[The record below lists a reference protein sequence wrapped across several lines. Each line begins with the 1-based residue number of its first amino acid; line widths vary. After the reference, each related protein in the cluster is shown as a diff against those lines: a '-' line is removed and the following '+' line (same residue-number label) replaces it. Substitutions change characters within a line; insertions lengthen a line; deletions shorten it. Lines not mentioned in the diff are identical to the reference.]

1 MKLDSN
7 FIFSKITGLEFG
19 ILSPK
24 LIQKMSVVSIT
35 SSELYDID
43 GFPVDGGLS
52 DLRLGVTDP
61 GLLCKTC
68 GNTIKDCPGHF
79 GHVELARPVFNLKT
93 VPYVYNLV
101 NATCNSCGRI
111 LIPEASLKKL
121 SETILSAEATEGYQ
135 KKIKTIKA
143 IVKHAK
149 NVNVCPFCKEK
160 QQKIKLEKPYTFLL
174 NGQKLT
180 AVDILEKLEK
190 IKDSDLQFFGLD
202 PDYSRPE
209 WMIISLFAVP
219 PITIRPSITL
229 ENGQRSEDD
238 LTHKLTDIVRTNQR
252 LAENIK
258 SGAPEIIIDEL
269 WDLLQY
275 HVTTFIS
282 NGSAQVPVAR
292 HKSNKKLKTLEDRIK
307 GKEGRFRGSVL
318 GRRVNYGARSVISPD
333 AFLRFDEVGVPITIA
348 KEVTYPEYVTDMNI
362 DRMKALIKNFE
373 SYPGA
378 NYIITPDGIKKK
390 ITLTTV
396 QNIIDE
402 IKPGYIVERHM
413 INGDIILFN
422 RQPSLHRLSIM
433 GHSVKVLPYNSLRIN
448 PASTLPYNADFDGD
462 EMNIHVLQNEEAL
475 AEADMIINIKKNIVS
490 PRHGLP
496 LIGATQDYISGCA
509 ILTKKDTVVDS
520 GSAEF
525 LLSNSGVDVE
535 LKKKKYTGREIFSML
550 LPSDL
555 NFEGKSKTYETTND
569 PDSIVKIK
577 SGNLETGIID
587 SSIIGRESGS
597 LIQFLFVR
605 YGSDVTAK
613 FIDQV
618 NRLGLLTLFKLGMSV
633 NISEFDIP
641 ESAKAEIK
649 EIIDS
654 SIKEVN
660 SMLKEEDDL
669 TEAKILSLTN
679 RIRIK
684 IRNVLD
690 SNLSRENNNVESMMI
705 TGAKGNITNLI
716 ATVGAVGQQL
726 LRDVRINIGY
736 TDRLTA
742 HFKKG
747 DKGLLARGFVAS
759 NYRSGLN
766 PIEYFLHA
774 ASSREGLM
782 DNVIRTPISGYMQ
795 RRLSSALQDLKVVD
809 DLSVRLGNSI
819 VQFIYGEDGVDV
831 SLSDRG
837 ELNINI

>member
-7 FIFSKITGLEFG
+7 FVFSKIKGVEFG
-19 ILSPK
+19 LLSPK
-24 LIQKMSVVSIT
+24 IIQKMSVVQIT

-52 DLRLGVTDP
+52 DLRMGVMDP

-79 GHVELARPVFNLKT
+79 GHVELARPVFNIKT
-93 VPYVYNLV
+93 VSYVYNLI

-111 LIPEASLKKL
+111 LVPEATLKKL
-121 SETILSAEATEGYQ
+121 SEAILSAEATGGYQ
-135 KKIKTIKA
+135 KKLKTIKA
-143 IVKHAK
+143 IIKHAK
-149 NVNVCPFCKEK
+149 NVTVCPFCKEK
-160 QQKIKLEKPYTFLL
+160 QQKIKLDKPYVFTL

-180 AVDILEKLEK
+180 AVDILERLEK

-209 WMIISLFAVP
+209 WMIMSLLPVP

-229 ENGQRSEDD
+229 ENGQSSVDD

-275 HVTTFIS
+275 HITTFIS
-282 NGSAQVPVAR
+282 NGTAQVPVAR
-292 HKSNKKLKTLEDRIK
+292 HKSNKKLRTLEDRIK
-307 GKEGRFRGSVL
+307 GKEGIFRSLVL

-348 KEVTYPEYVTDMNI
+348 KEVTYPEYVTEINI
-362 DRMKALIKNFE
+362 DRMKALVKNFDT
-373 SYPGA
+373 YPGA
-378 NYIITPDGIKKK
+378 NYVITQDGIKKK
-390 ITLTTV
+390 ITSTTV
-396 QNIIDE
+396 QNLVDE
-402 IKPGYIVERHM
+402 LKPGYIVERHM
-413 INGDIILFN
+413 VNGDVILFN

-433 GHSVKVLPYNSLRIN
+433 GHSVRVLPYNSLRIN
-448 PASTLPYNADFDGD
+448 PASTLPYGADFDGD
-462 EMNIHVLQNEEAL
+462 EMNIHILQNEEAL
-475 AEADMIINIKKNIVS
+475 AEADMILNIKNNIVS

-509 ILTKKDTVVDS
+509 LLTSKDMEIDAKT
-520 GSAEF
+520 AEF
-525 LLSNSGVDVE
+525 LLSNSGVEVD
-535 LKKKKYTGREIFSML
+535 LKKKKYTGRELFSML
-550 LPSDL
+550 LPKDL
-555 NFEGKSKTYETTND
+555 NFEGKSKTYDATGDE
-569 PDSIVKIK
+569 DSIVRIK
-577 SGNLETGIID
+577 NGVLESGVMD

-605 YGSDVTAK
+605 YGADVTAK
-613 FIDQV
+613 FIDQS
-618 NRLGLLTLFKLGMSV
+618 NKLGLLELFRDGMSV

-641 ESAKAEIK
+641 ETAKKDIK
-649 EIIDS
+649 QIIDDS
-654 SIKEVN
+654 VKEVD
-660 SMLKEEDDL
+660 SLLKSDDKL
-669 TEAKILSLTN
+669 MEARILSVTN

-684 IRNVLD
+684 IRDVLD
-690 SNLSRENNNVESMMI
+690 KNISKEHNNVQSMMI

-716 ATVGAVGQQL
+716 ATVGSIGQQL
-726 LRDVRINIGY
+726 LRDARINIGY
-736 TDRLTA
+736 DGRLTT

-747 DKGLLARGFVAS
+747 DNGLLAKGFVVS

-766 PIEYFLHA
+766 PVEYFLHS
-774 ASSREGLM
+774 ASSREGMM

-795 RRLSSALQDLKVVD
+795 RRLSSALQDLKVAD
-809 DLSVRLGNSI
+809 DLSVRLGNTV
-819 VQFIYGEDGVDV
+819 VQFLYGEDGVDV

-837 ELNINI
+837 ELNINM